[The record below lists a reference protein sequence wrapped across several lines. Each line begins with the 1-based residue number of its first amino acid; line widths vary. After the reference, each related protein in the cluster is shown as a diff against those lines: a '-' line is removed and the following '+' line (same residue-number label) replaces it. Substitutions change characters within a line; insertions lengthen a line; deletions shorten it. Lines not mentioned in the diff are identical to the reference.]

1 MAKLKYWLPAIG
13 WMIVIF
19 YFSSR
24 TGNEIRNLFYF
35 IPNLNWGH
43 LVEYFILGLLVN
55 FALSKTTR
63 LQRLYLMTVLLC
75 TVYGATDEFHQ
86 YFVPGRTPDIVDLT
100 NDAIG
105 SVLAVALIKWRSKHG
120 TAKGR

>member
-1 MAKLKYWLPAIG
+1 MAKIKYWLPAAG
-13 WMIVIF
+13 WMGVIF

-24 TGNEIRNLFYF
+24 TGDEIHDLFPF

-43 LVEYFILGLLVN
+43 LVEYFILGLLVYS
-55 FALSKTTR
+55 ALIKTTR
-63 LQRLYLMTVLLC
+63 LHRPFVLTVLLC

-86 YFVPGRTPDIVDLT
+86 YFVPGRMPDIVDLT

-105 SVLAVALIKWRSKHG
+105 SALALAVIKWRG
-120 TAKGR
+120 RNGAAKGR